1 MSGTL
6 IEEAYKKPEGS
17 NPTNFVGYSSN
28 NIYPTFPALMQDGR
42 EIANTFQP
50 ESQQNEVILKR
61 ENIKSN
67 WEYRKYLTDHAV
79 QIMKENFVIANNQVM

>member
-6 IEEAYKKPEGS
+6 IEEAYKKVEGLD
-17 NPTNFVGYSSN
+17 PTKFVGYSSN
-28 NIYPTFPALMQDGR
+28 NIFPTFPALMQDGR
-42 EIANTFQP
+42 ELTNTFQP

-79 QIMKENFVIANNQVM
+79 QIMKENFINANNHVV